1 MTTETTATPKAP
13 PKAPASKAQTLEDVE
28 EQVDLIAERHKRR
41 RSNKLNGATNGNYG
55 DMDPVKMYLS
65 GIGEVGLLDRD
76 GEVAVSKEIE
86 RGREVIFDAL
96 VETDAAIEMM
106 LDIPRDLRMGTARAR
121 RVFDDYTPSGQN
133 SDEPVAPETFE
144 RFDKLQAAHDAL
156 LDERDDENT
165 SKDDLDSL
173 RQSRVEAVRNCQLS
187 QRYFDSLVDD
197 FKEARESVERALDR
211 RDEALEHA
219 PADSETLQALVDE
232 TEPGE
237 VPDLEGTDLTP
248 PVFREYARI
257 LRAARTTVRKIES
270 DLGLSVDELDELV
283 DELER
288 GEQMTQRGKSEMI
301 RANLRLVV
309 SIAKRYTNRGLQF
322 LDLIQEGNVGLMR
335 AVEKFEYQRGHKF
348 STYATWW
355 IRQAITRAIADQA
368 RTIRVPVHLIE
379 KINRIAKTS
388 SELEQD
394 LGREP
399 RPDEVAERLDTE
411 VDDVRRA
418 MRISRKPVSLEA
430 PVGNGESQDSELSD
444 FIEDEDAPDP
454 MEDALQEDL
463 RDCTKEM
470 LQSLTPR
477 EERIIRMRFG
487 IGEKTDHTL
496 EEVGKDFDLTRERI
510 RQIEA
515 QALKKLRSCQYAS
528 EMKDFYREI

>member
-1 MTTETTATPKAP
+1 MTTDTTVTTNATRE
-13 PKAPASKAQTLEDVE
+13 APASEAQTLEEVE
-28 EQVDLIAERHKRR
+28 EQADLIAERHERR
-41 RSNKLNGATNGNYG
+41 RSNKLNGSGNGSYG

-96 VETDAAIEMM
+96 VETDAAIEMI
-106 LDIPRDLRMGTARAR
+106 LDVPRNLRMGTARAR
-121 RVFDDYTPSGQN
+121 RIFDDYTPSGQN
-133 SDEPVAPETFE
+133 SKEPVAPETFE
-144 RFDKLQAAHDAL
+144 RFDKLQAAHEAL
-156 LDERDDENT
+156 
-165 SKDDLDSL
+165 
-173 RQSRVEAVRNCQLS
+173 VEARQDDDVSEEKLQELHDRRVDAVKACQLS
-187 QRYFDSLVDD
+187 QRYFDELVDD
-197 FKEARESVERALDR
+197 FKEARESVQRALDR
-211 RDEALEHA
+211 REEALEHA
-219 PADSETLQALVDE
+219 PADPDTLKALVDE
-232 TEPGE
+232 TEPGQ
-237 VPDLEGTDLTP
+237 VPDLEGTDLSP

-257 LRAARTTVRKIES
+257 LRAARTTVDKIET
-270 DLGLSVDELDELV
+270 DLGLSVERLDELV
-283 DELER
+283 EELER
-288 GEQMTQRGKSEMI
+288 GEQITQRGKSEMI

-335 AVEKFEYQRGHKF
+335 AVEKFEYERGHKF

-388 SELEQD
+388 SELEQE

-399 RPDEVAERLDTE
+399 KPEEVGERLNMDAE
-411 VDDVRRA
+411 DVRRA

-430 PVGNGESQDSELSD
+430 PVGSGESQDSELSD
-444 FIEDEDAPDP
+444 FIEDEDAPNP
-454 MEDALQEDL
+454 MEGAVQEDL
-463 RDCTKEM
+463 RKCTKEM

-477 EERIIRMRFG
+477 EEKIIRMRFG

-528 EMKDFYREI
+528 EMEDFYREI